1 MYSSKTQNKT
11 KEYVAP
17 SIQQVTLFESK
28 TKQTKKK
35 VDSFGDNVDECHYG
49 ISNVIR

>member
-35 VDSFGDNVDECHYG
+35 WTLLVTMWMS
-49 ISNVIR
+49 VIMVFPM